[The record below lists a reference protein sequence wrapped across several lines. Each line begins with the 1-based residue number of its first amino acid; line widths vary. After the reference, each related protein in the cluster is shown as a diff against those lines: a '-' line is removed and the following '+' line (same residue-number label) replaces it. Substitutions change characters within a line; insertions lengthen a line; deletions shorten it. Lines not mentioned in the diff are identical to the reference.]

1 MSAAREQILAG
12 IRKSLGRSTPDD
24 GAMRAA
30 RSRLA
35 GHSRHI
41 IPERVNL
48 DAPGLRELFLSKARA
63 VSATVAEIRAM
74 SNVPEAV
81 AQYLASENLPARL
94 VQAPALRDI
103 DWSVTPTME
112 VRVGAAEKSDDT
124 SLAIADS
131 GIAETGTLLL
141 SSGPDTPTTLNFVPP
156 THIVVLLRDH
166 LVASYEDAWDRLR
179 AASAETGQPR
189 VANFIT
195 GPSRTGDIEQKIEI
209 GVHGP
214 LRLHILLVG
223 EE

>member
-1 MSAAREQILAG
+1 MSAAREQILTG
-12 IRKSLGRSTPDD
+12 IRQSLGRPALEGEGLDEIK
-24 GAMRAA
+24 A
-30 RSRLA
+30 RLA
-35 GHSRHI
+35 NHSRHI

-48 DAPGLRELFLSKARA
+48 DAQGLRELFISKARG

-74 SNVPEAV
+74 SDIPEAV
-81 AQYLASENLPARL
+81 ATYLASENLPARV
-94 VQAPALRDI
+94 VQAPSLGGI
-103 DWSVTPTME
+103 DWSVTPMME
-112 VRVGAAEKSDDT
+112 ARTGAAEKTDET
-124 SLAIADS
+124 SLTTADS

-141 SSGPDTPTTLNFVPP
+141 SSGSDTPTTLNFVPP
-156 THIVVLLRDH
+156 THIVVLRRGH
-166 LVASYEDAWDRLR
+166 VVASYEDAWDQLR
-179 AASAETGQPR
+179 AASVESGPPR